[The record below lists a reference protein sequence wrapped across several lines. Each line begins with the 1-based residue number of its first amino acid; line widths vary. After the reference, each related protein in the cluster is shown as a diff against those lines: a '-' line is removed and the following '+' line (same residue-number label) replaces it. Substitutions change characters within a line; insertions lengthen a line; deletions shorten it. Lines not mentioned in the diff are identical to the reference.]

1 MIKDLSILK
10 TGEISFVADHFP
22 TLKNVTTNNIENGV
36 FNLMFI
42 PFLWNKFKQ

>member
-10 TGEISFVADHFP
+10 TGEISIVADHLP
-22 TLKNVTTNNIENGV
+22 TLKNVTTNNTENGV
-36 FNLMFI
+36 FYLMFI